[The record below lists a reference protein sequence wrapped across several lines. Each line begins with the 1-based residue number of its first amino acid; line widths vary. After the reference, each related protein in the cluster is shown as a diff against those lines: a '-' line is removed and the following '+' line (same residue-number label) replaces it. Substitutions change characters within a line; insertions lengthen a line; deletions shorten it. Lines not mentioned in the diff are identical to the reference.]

1 MKETVEFL
9 RATVIEA
16 VDVAK
21 LQWRSF
27 AVSSVIVIAG
37 YLATLLI
44 EPGIVTYLLAIP
56 PATVCLL
63 TAIARVNDIGVQ
75 DMATRW
81 HVRRLG
87 LTLAAAGTVML
98 MAAPFIGVGVP
109 ISWRTVF
116 LIWGVALVWLTTPAM
131 PPWWHYIT
139 GEFRKHPKPYPRSPL
154 DRAIHRVADTQK
166 RRLGDGDGP

>member
-1 MKETVEFL
+1 MKETAEFL

-27 AVSSVIVIAG
+27 AVSLGVVIGG

-44 EPGIVTYLLAIP
+44 KPGIVTYLLLIP
-56 PATVCLL
+56 PALVCLL

-75 DMATRW
+75 DMSMRW

-87 LTLAAAGTVML
+87 LTLAAAGAVMM
-98 MAAPFIGVGVP
+98 MAAPFSGGGVP
-109 ISWRTVF
+109 ITWRTVF
-116 LIWGVALVWLTTPAM
+116 LIWGVAMVWLTTPEM

-139 GEFRKHPKPYPRSPL
+139 GEFRKRPHPYPRSPL
-154 DRAIHRVADTQK
+154 DRVIHRVADTPK
-166 RRLGDGDGP
+166 RRAGDGNGP